1 MAGSIIQVAT
11 TTLTSA
17 TSNVTLTGIDTNDV
31 YMVTGVGVG
40 VETNIREV
48 NMRVT
53 KSGSAQS
60 DSEYDYAYKGLVS
73 NAAFYNVSAVNQAFI
88 RWDSDLG
95 TGTSELSNFIIY
107 LYNFNSS
114 SEYSFGTLEEVNVN
128 HSTNSSG
135 KAGGFTH
142 TIASSSDGVNFQGE
156 SSSNLLTGTFTLY
169 KIQG

>member
-17 TSNVTLTGIDTNDV
+17 TSNVTLTGIDTNDA

-48 NMRVT
+48 NMRIT
-53 KSGSAQS
+53 KGGSAQS

-73 NAAFYNVSAVNQAFI
+73 NAVFYNVSAVNQAFI

-128 HSTNSSG
+128 HDEKASG

-142 TIASSSDGVNFQGE
+142 TVASASDGVNFQGE

-169 KIQG
+169 KIQS